1 MWPFNLLGWLFEK
14 PDQTSYLGYEP
25 KADPVYESVVVIP
38 EKPMITVTYEVRVVA
53 ADGQVTLELEKD
65 KQTYV
70 PAADGTVEVTTLA
83 RDPEGRTVLADVTEV
98 VYNPVTEEATVYAE
112 TDLDL
117 SEGWKIDAIV
127 EAAVEDGWA
136 SNGVEYHGCCKGPCE
151 KSDPPL
157 AEDE

>member
-1 MWPFNLLGWLFEK
+1 MWPFNLLGWLFQK
-14 PDQTSYLGYEP
+14 PDQTSYLGCSP
-25 KADPVYESVVVIP
+25 KVKPVFESVVVIP
-38 EKPMITVTYEVRVVA
+38 ERPMITVTYKVLVVA

-70 PAADGTVEVTTLA
+70 PDSDGTVEVTTLA

-117 SEGWKIDAIV
+117 RDGWKIDAIV
-127 EAAVEDGWA
+127 EAAREDGWA
-136 SNGVEYHGCCKGPCE
+136 PDYATEYHGCKGPCT
-151 KSDPPL
+151 KDLPV